1 MRKLSVLDRFLNEID
16 QSLRTVHTTPPTT
29 GRNNPADQFNTS
41 QTDSSLSDTDKRL
54 SSRLMRINH
63 AGEVAAQGLYRGQAL
78 TAKSDTVRQQMEQSA
93 AEENDHLAW
102 CKQRIGQLGSHTSYL
117 GAFWYWG
124 SFSIGASAG
133 LIGDQWSLGFVKET
147 EDQVV
152 RHLDQHMQRLPTA
165 DVASLAILQKMKE
178 DELHHGDMAVKTGA
192 ASLPAAIRNIFMPL
206 QGKIMTQTTYWI

>member
-1 MRKLSVLDRFLNEID
+1 MRKLSLLDRFLNEID

-29 GRNNPADQFNTS
+29 GRKNPADQFNTS

-54 SSRLMRINH
+54 SHRLMRINH

-124 SFSIGASAG
+124 SLSIGASAG

-152 RHLDQHMQRLPTA
+152 RHLDQHIQRLPTA
-165 DVASLAILQKMKE
+165 DVASLAILQQMKE
-178 DELHHGDMAVKTGA
+178 DELHHSDMAAKAGA
-192 ASLPAAIRNIFMPL
+192 ATLPMPIRNVLMPL
-206 QGKIMTQTTYWI
+206 QSKIMTQTAYWL